1 LKVISFFLML
11 LFSIMLIVLIPIGTA
26 LFSANS
32 TILKPYH
39 TETYL
44 TQSGLYSNFKQKIR
58 KSFTGDTGNQKQ
70 SALEK
75 LQSKLVGLA
84 FDKIVTDDLVTHK
97 MGQVQTSFWDYLTGK
112 TETFL
117 SVPIVELTEI
127 RTKFPAL
134 NIGDFGDFNS
144 LIGLKA
150 AKMEEIKTDYRL
162 YTKGIWVLYIM
173 VFVLVG
179 VCAILSYILN
189 ISGKWLGISLTI
201 GGALALLM
209 WIPLSII
216 PDKINFSKNMEDYRS
231 GITNLIV
238 NVRHDFL
245 QCLTIVSIVVI
256 SLGILMMF
264 MKNREQSPETP
275 QGNSDMIT
283 IL

>member
-1 LKVISFFLML
+1 
-11 LFSIMLIVLIPIGTA
+11 MLIALIPIGTVI
-26 LFSANS
+26 FSANS

-39 TETYL
+39 TEAYL
-44 TQSGLYSNFKQKIR
+44 TQSGLYSNFKQMIR
-58 KSFTGDTGNQKQ
+58 NKFTGGNVNQKQ

-75 LQSKLVGLA
+75 LQSKMVGLA
-84 FDKIVTDDLVTHK
+84 FDKIVTDELVTHK
-97 MGQVQTSFWDYLTGK
+97 MGQLQTSFWDYLTGK

-117 SVPIVELTEI
+117 RVPIAELANIT
-127 RTKFPAL
+127 TKFPAL
-134 NIGDFGDFNS
+134 KIGDYGDFNS

-150 AKMEEIKTDYRL
+150 AKMEEIKTNYRL
-162 YTKGIWVLYIM
+162 YTKGIWVLYIL
-173 VFVLVG
+173 VFVLAG

-216 PDKINFSKNMEDYRS
+216 PDNIGLSKDMEEYKS

-238 NVRHDFL
+238 DVRHDFL
-245 QCLTIVSIVVI
+245 QCLTIVSVVVI

-264 MKNREQSPETP
+264 MRNREQSPDTL

-283 IL
+283 IH